1 MQQTLQT
8 MDLPCPSCASFTL
21 VDDKS
26 IQCSHCGY
34 TTRKF
39 PLTTAYNY
47 AEFVF
52 RYGHQFRHFYE
63 QQLIDNGSITNN
75 ADLEAPHPLHV
86 LISLPLISGIT
97 GGISWFLVKGAIST
111 IIANYN
117 ERYQEDYEI
126 PDEDLKI
133 LNVNFREF
141 INNFADADPRLR
153 NAVFEAMFA
162 SECSRQEKIKYL
174 QAQKQADECSPSQKK
189 EFETKAEKM
198 LEEAMK
204 KTFKKIAAKAKP
216 TPEELS
222 QFWLKIID

>member
-1 MQQTLQT
+1 MHQKSST

-34 TTRKF
+34 TTRKL
-39 PLTTAYNY
+39 PLTTAYEY
-47 AEFVF
+47 ASFVF

-63 QQLIDNGSITNN
+63 QQLIETGSITNN
-75 ADLEAPHPLHV
+75 SDLEMPHPLHV
-86 LISLPLISGIT
+86 LISLPLISGIS
-97 GGISWFLVKGAIST
+97 GGVSWFLVKGAIST
-111 IIANYN
+111 LIANYN
-117 ERYQEDYEI
+117 ERHQTDFEI

-141 INNFADADPRLR
+141 INNFADADSRLR
-153 NAVFEAMFA
+153 NAVFEAMFSA
-162 SECSRQEKIKYL
+162 ECSEQEKKKIL
-174 QAQKQADECSPSQKK
+174 QLQNQADESSPSQKK
-189 EFETKAEKM
+189 DLEAKAEKM

-204 KTFKKIAAKAKP
+204 KTFKKIAARPKP